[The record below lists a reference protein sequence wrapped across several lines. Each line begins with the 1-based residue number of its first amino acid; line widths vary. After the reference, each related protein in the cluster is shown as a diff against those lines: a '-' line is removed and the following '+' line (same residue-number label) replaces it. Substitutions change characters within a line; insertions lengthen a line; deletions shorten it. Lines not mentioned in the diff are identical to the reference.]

1 MRSKVLTYMKRF
13 GEHGITGANPVS
25 KLHHE
30 LNSAGGKRGQDRLD
44 LALKELVEEGKLVI
58 ERDGSRIV
66 RVAFSE
72 AELKA
77 STPTTKEQK
86 MTVAATSVEEQT
98 PIAANPA
105 EEVPVLETSA
115 TAKPD
120 MFNDVNRGLKVLQ
133 AAANPEGVL
142 PEGTLPYELIMTD
155 MGLKKPRA
163 LTVNRHLGKLG
174 VRTTD
179 LGRSTVKMDAEVTL
193 EQFTALQEADKR
205 HQDERGKQ
213 KTTAPAAQVRV
224 TDKSDGK
231 KQLSKDPILLP
242 PVEPQLTPTLS
253 EVLGGLVARVKALE
267 TERDTLKD
275 ENDGL
280 RTKNSQLKE
289 ELEIH
294 QVADEL
300 LQEAQ
305 RLLSA

>member
-1 MRSKVLTYMKRF
+1 MKRF

-66 RVAFSE
+66 RIAFSE

-77 STPTTKEQK
+77 STPITKEQK
-86 MTVAATSVEEQT
+86 MTVAATSVEEQA
-98 PIAANPA
+98 PIAANPV
-105 EEVPVLETSA
+105 EEPPVPETST

-120 MFNDVNRGLKVLQ
+120 MFKDVNRGLKVLQ

-155 MGLKKPRA
+155 LGLKKPRA

-213 KTTAPAAQVRV
+213 KTTAPTRVRV
-224 TDKSDGK
+224 TDKSNGK

-242 PVEPQLTPTLS
+242 PVEPQSTPTLS

-267 TERDTLKD
+267 TERDTLRD

-305 RLLSA
+305 SLLSA